1 VGFSDESVGF
11 SDEWFE
17 REFAGTQVMV
27 IMRGLGAGKSL
38 ELAAR
43 AWEAGV
49 TAVELP
55 IQRPADI
62 EALTAVAAAARERG
76 LNVGAGTVIEVEQ
89 VEVAKRAGAAYT
101 VSPGTD
107 EEIIRASLAAGL
119 PTLPGVGSA
128 SEVQRCLKLGLT
140 WLKAFP
146 ASALGPGWIKA
157 MLGPFPGV
165 RFVVTGG
172 VSVGNA
178 ADFLAAGARVA
189 SLGSALADPD
199 QVDQL
204 AKLARR

>member
-1 VGFSDESVGF
+1 MGFA
-11 SDEWFE
+11 DEWFD
-17 REFAGTQVMV
+17 REFAATQVMV
-27 IMRGLGAGKSL
+27 IMRGLGIEKSL
-38 ELAAR
+38 ELAHR

-55 IQRPADI
+55 IQRPADV
-62 EALTAVAAAARERG
+62 EALAAVAAAARARG

-89 VEVAKRAGAAYT
+89 IEVAKLAGATYT

-128 SEVQRCLKLGLT
+128 TEVQRCLKLGLT

-146 ASALGPGWIKA
+146 ASVLGPGWIKA
-157 MLGPFPGV
+157 MLGPFPAAK
-165 RFVVTGG
+165 FVVTGG
-172 VSVGNA
+172 VSTGNA

-189 SLGSALADPD
+189 SLGSALGDPE
-199 QVDQL
+199 QVEQL
-204 AKLARR
+204 AKLAGR

>member
-1 VGFSDESVGF
+1 VGFA
-11 SDEWFE
+11 DEWFD
-17 REFAGTQVMV
+17 REFAATQVMV
-27 IMRGLGAGKSL
+27 IMRGLGIEKSL
-38 ELAAR
+38 ELAHR

-55 IQRPADI
+55 IQRPADV
-62 EALTAVAAAARERG
+62 EALAAVAAAARARG

-89 VEVAKRAGAAYT
+89 IEVAKLAGATYT

-128 SEVQRCLKLGLT
+128 TEVQRCLKLGLT

-146 ASALGPGWIKA
+146 ASVLGPGWIKA
-157 MLGPFPGV
+157 MLGPFPAAK
-165 RFVVTGG
+165 FVVTGG
-172 VSVGNA
+172 VSTGNA

-189 SLGSALADPD
+189 SLGSALGDPE
-199 QVDQL
+199 QVEQL
-204 AKLARR
+204 AKLAGR

>member
-1 VGFSDESVGF
+1 VSF

-27 IMRGLGAGKSL
+27 IMRGLGAEKSL
-38 ELAAR
+38 ELAAL
-43 AWEAGV
+43 AWAAGV

-55 IQRPADI
+55 IQRPTDV
-62 EALTAVAAAARERG
+62 EALKVVAAAGRERG
-76 LNVGAGTVIEVEQ
+76 LNVGAGTVIEVGQIE
-89 VEVAKRAGAAYT
+89 EAKRAGATYT

-119 PTLPGVGSA
+119 PTLPGVGTA
-128 SEVQRCLKLGLT
+128 GEVQRCLKLGLS

-146 ASALGPGWIKA
+146 ASALGPGWVKA

-165 RFVVTGG
+165 KFVVTGG
-172 VSVGNA
+172 VTVGNA
-178 ADFLAAGARVA
+178 GDFLTAGARVA

-199 QVDQL
+199 QVEQL
-204 AKLARR
+204 AKLAGR